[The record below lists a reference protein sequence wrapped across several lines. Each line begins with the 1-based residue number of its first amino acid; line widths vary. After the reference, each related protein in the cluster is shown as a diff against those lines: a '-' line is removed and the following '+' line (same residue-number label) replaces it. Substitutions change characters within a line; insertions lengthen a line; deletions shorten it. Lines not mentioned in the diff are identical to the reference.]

1 MLYYGHSCLTPRKSI
16 PLHSWEKTASCCG
29 QETTSVRGMGS
40 GGMAFCIHPKTMA
53 KRLHPS
59 QPLQMA
65 NISFLGILMARSAYG
80 MRDIFVRGEH
90 DHIVRDRSEHPI
102 SRDDD
107 DAVPGSSLSCFGDE
121 SIMDGGWILHSP
133 DALMF
138 WVPPWCRTGLICGK
152 TNETGFDSFFT
163 WGILASVPGITYLR
177 RAPCTIFQFYF
188 P

>member
-1 MLYYGHSCLTPRKSI
+1 MLWSRDDIRAWDGE
-16 PLHSWEKTASCCG
+16 WG
-29 QETTSVRGMGS
+29 
-40 GGMAFCIHPKTMA
+40 
-53 KRLHPS
+53 
-59 QPLQMA
+59 
-65 NISFLGILMARSAYG
+65 NGILYPSKDYGEAITSFATSADGRYLVSGYFDGLIRVWDARYICSG
-80 MRDIFVRGEH
+80 PSGEH